1 MSLND
6 AAARQ
11 SWPAFDPDCLGS
23 AGDARIRLASLSTI
37 AAILVNELSRPLSA
51 AGNVL
56 DACATELRDQPAA
69 EEGALAKVD
78 GFVAELAKAEE
89 VLQRMRSFIASGR
102 LIGRREALEALI
114 DAAGAGQRGSDGS
127 TVEIVKSIPDDAG
140 QVLVDR
146 NLIEQVLAR
155 VIAFCCETPDGKAI
169 RRINVEAVRKDDN
182 VLVWIQ
188 DKGPALSDYDFIHL
202 FEPLFTAKPPG
213 PELGMPICK
222 TIVEAHGGRMWAE
235 RPPGGGTAFG
245 LWLPAAD

>member
-6 AAARQ
+6 SSARE
-11 SWPAFDPDCLGS
+11 SWPAFDPDCLGT

-37 AAILVNELSRPLSA
+37 AAILVNELSQPLSA
-51 AGNVL
+51 AGNTL
-56 DACATELRDQPAA
+56 DSCADKLREEPADEDGPIA
-69 EEGALAKVD
+69 MVD
-78 GFVAELAKAEE
+78 GFIAELAKAEA

-102 LIGRREALEALI
+102 LIGRREALEAMI
-114 DAAGAGQRGSDGS
+114 GNAGAGRQASDGARI
-127 TVEIVKSIPDDAG
+127 EIVKSIADDAAF
-140 QVLVDR
+140 VLVDR
-146 NLIEQVLAR
+146 NLLEQVLAR
-155 VIAFCCETPDGKAI
+155 IFAFCCERPDGKAI
-169 RRINVEAVRKDDN
+169 RRIQIEASRKGDN

-188 DKGPALSDYDFIHL
+188 DNGPALSDYEFIHL

-235 RPPGGGTAFG
+235 RPSGGGTAFG